1 MINSPGRLSDEMM
14 TSLLI
19 AVDRREIAQMSSTTL
34 STTVHTHDTVENSK
48 LSKKNKKSAGGR
60 FV

>member
-34 STTVHTHDTVENSK
+34 STTVHTQGAIETSQK
-48 LSKKNKKSAGGR
+48 
-60 FV
+60 